1 MRLVLT
7 FALAM
12 AAGPAGAQW
21 VEVDKSERGF
31 FSSFVRGTTYYF
43 DPSTITRDGNLRRV
57 WEIHDLADKGPQGE
71 RSILASVEYDCA
83 DKRMRTLKA
92 TGKSA
97 RMARGEII
105 QLSVFSDEWIALRPG
120 KDVEAYLKILD
131 TVCAR

>member
-92 TGKSA
+92 TGRTR
-97 RMARGEII
+97 RMAGGEIVP
-105 QLSVFSDEWIALRPG
+105 LRAAFDEWITLRPG
-120 KDVEAYLKILD
+120 KEDEIFFKILD
-131 TVCAR
+131 AVCAR